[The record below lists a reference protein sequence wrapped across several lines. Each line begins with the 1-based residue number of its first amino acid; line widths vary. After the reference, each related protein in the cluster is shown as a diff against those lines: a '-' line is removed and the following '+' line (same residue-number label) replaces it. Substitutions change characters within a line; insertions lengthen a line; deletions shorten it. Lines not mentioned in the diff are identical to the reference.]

1 MKVAPEKSKLY
12 IVLISIHGLIRSHD
26 LELGRDADTGGQI
39 LYVTELA
46 RALAAHPDV
55 ECVDLLTRRVFDQKV
70 DIEYQ
75 KSIEALSPHAR
86 LVRLDCGPKR
96 YLRKEVLWP
105 HLDGFID
112 KSLQHIRTV
121 GRVPDIIHG
130 HYADAGLVGSQLA
143 GLLGIPF
150 VYTGHSLGHDK
161 LTQLL
166 NHGAKLEN
174 VEARY
179 NIAQRIEAE
188 EVAIGAA
195 SMVVASTHQE
205 INQQYACYDN
215 YQTKRMTVI
224 PPGVDLSRFHPP
236 IRGERYERITAMLKP
251 FLNLPKK
258 PMIVAVS
265 RADERKNISTLIRA
279 YGESPELQSIANLV
293 IIAGN
298 RDNISDLD
306 KGARDVLTDILMLID
321 QYDLYGKV
329 AYPKHHQPDDIP
341 ALFQLASHNKGVFIN
356 PALTEP
362 FGLTLIEAAA
372 SGLPIVATNDGGPK
386 EIINLCK
393 NGDVIDPN
401 NTTVIIETLKQSLID
416 PKCWKRKSKNGIKN
430 VSYYFSWK
438 GHVERYIQEIYKRTQ
453 GQYRKRIS
461 SPTKSRLPMIDRL
474 AFSAIDN
481 SLIGCKAS
489 LIKLI
494 HRLKHNVNN
503 NIGFGIATGRSID
516 SVLKILKDEHIPI
529 PDVIISSVGTEIYYD
544 HVDKKMIEDKSW
556 KKLINYRW
564 DPVAIKAFMQTLGN
578 IKLAPNKEQR
588 EHKVSYR
595 VLSFDKNLLSQIKKH
610 LRQHDIHAKVILT
623 QERYLDI
630 LPIRASKGLAIRYI
644 AIKWGLP
651 LDKIFVAG
659 DAGNDEEMLK
669 GDTLAVVVANHS
681 KELLR
686 LKNKPRIYFAQNS
699 YASGIL
705 EGLEYYEFLD
715 KINSHEDGEFC
726 VIPSAVGL

>member
-1 MKVAPEKSKLY
+1 MKVKQEKSKLY

-55 ECVDLLTRRVFDQKV
+55 ESVDLLTRKIIDQKI
-70 DIEYQ
+70 DSEYQ
-75 KSIEALSPHAR
+75 KSIDYLSPHAR
-86 LVRLDCGPKR
+86 LIRLDCGPKR

-105 HLDGFID
+105 HLDAFID

-161 LTQLL
+161 LNQLL
-166 NHGAKLEN
+166 NNGLKPDNIEG
-174 VEARY
+174 RY
-179 NIAQRIEAE
+179 NISQRIEAE

-195 SMVVASTHQE
+195 AMVIASTHQE
-205 INQQYACYDN
+205 VNQQYASYDN

-236 IRGERYERITAMLKP
+236 VRGNSYKHILKMLSP
-251 FLNLPKK
+251 FLTTPKK

-279 YGESPELQSIANLV
+279 YGESTELQSIANLV

-298 RDNISDLD
+298 RDDISALD
-306 KGARDVLTDILMLID
+306 KGARDVLTNILMLID
-321 QYDLYGKV
+321 KYDLYGKV
-329 AYPKHHQPDDIP
+329 AYPKHHKPDDIP
-341 ALFQLASHNKGVFIN
+341 ALFQLASHCKGVFIN

-372 SGLPIVATNDGGPK
+372 SGLPIIATNDGGPK
-386 EIINLCK
+386 EIIDLCK
-393 NGDVIDPN
+393 NGNVIDPN
-401 NTTVIIETLKQSLID
+401 DIQLIQEKLKQALID
-416 PKCWKRKSKNGIKN
+416 PKCWKRWSKNGVKN
-430 VSYYFSWK
+430 VSNYFSWK
-438 GHVERYIQEIYKRTQ
+438 GHVEHYIHEIRKKLQ
-453 GQYRKRIS
+453 GHYRKRIS
-461 SPTKSRLPMIDRL
+461 SPIKSRLPMIDRL

-481 SLIGCKAS
+481 SLFGNREGLS
-489 LIKLI
+489 KLI
-494 HRLKHNVNN
+494 YRLKHNVNR
-503 NIGFGIATGRSID
+503 NIGFGIATGRSLD
-516 SVLKILKDEHIPI
+516 SVLKLLKHENIPI
-529 PDVIISSVGTEIYYD
+529 PDIIISSVGAEIYYY
-544 HVDKKMIEDKSW
+544 HIGKKLIEDKSW

-564 DPVAIKAFMQTLGN
+564 DSNAIKIVMKN
-578 IKLAPNKEQR
+578 ITNVKIAPRSEQR
-588 EHKVSYR
+588 EHKISYR
-595 VLSFDKNLLSQIKKH
+595 ILNFEKGLLPNLKKY
-610 LRQHDIHAKVILT
+610 LRQHDIHAKIIMT

-651 LDKIFVAG
+651 LERVFVAG
-659 DAGNDEEMLK
+659 DAGNDEEMLQ

-681 KELLR
+681 RELSR
-686 LKNKPRIYFAQNS
+686 LKNKPRIYFAKS
-699 YASGIL
+699 SFASGIL

-715 KINSHEDGEFC
+715 NINKHEYDEINIRS
-726 VIPSAVGL
+726 VVGW